1 MHDRR
6 LTNRQAQWGYFENS
20 KLKRNL
26 AKLYYVKDFYFLIIK
41 IQMQIQNVFVPNVLE
56 IFIYEIRGESPGG
69 GVSRQFRL

>member
-1 MHDRR
+1 MNH
-6 LTNRQAQWGYFENS
+6 RQAQWAYFKNS
-20 KLKRNL
+20 KLKRDIKSNL
-26 AKLYYVKDFYFLIIK
+26 AKPYYVKDFYFLIIK